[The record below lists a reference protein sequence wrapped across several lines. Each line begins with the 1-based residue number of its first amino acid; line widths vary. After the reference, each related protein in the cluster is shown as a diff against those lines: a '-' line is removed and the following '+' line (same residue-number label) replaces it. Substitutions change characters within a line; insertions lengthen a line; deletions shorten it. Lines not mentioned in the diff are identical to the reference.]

1 MSSVKK
7 KKKCFKKTK
16 VSFYTLGRMGIY
28 LMWAAQMVCN
38 TDPGGVYGAFCVCLY
53 ACARVV
59 GMTVF

>member
-38 TDPGGVYGAFCVCLY
+38 TDPGGCTVLSVCVCM
-53 ACARVV
+53 RVLV
-59 GMTVF
+59 LLG